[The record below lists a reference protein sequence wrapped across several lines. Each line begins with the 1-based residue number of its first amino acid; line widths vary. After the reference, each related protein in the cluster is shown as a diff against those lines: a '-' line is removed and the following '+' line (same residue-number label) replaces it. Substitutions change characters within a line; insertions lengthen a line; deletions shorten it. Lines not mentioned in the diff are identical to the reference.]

1 MLYKMCP
8 FQNPE
13 FGPESNMTWWKAMRS
28 KDGTAPTL
36 MGEDGKTFQFSSA
49 NRYIPADK
57 WSKVNFTTA
66 DGVKIAGNYAYG
78 HSCAPVVILMHGFSQ
93 CSGKWEV
100 TFLAHMLWSNGF
112 NVLSYDMR
120 NHGRSSRVTQ
130 KKSGKVGV
138 VTWGTSEYK
147 DAQAAM
153 DWLHD
158 TMGYPTSRVGL
169 SGPSLSG
176 ATVAVTLG
184 KDKRFKAA
192 WSDSPACNTEDC
204 IQYNMQSPY
213 NYGGVTGYV
222 APQFGRMLLCRCCRI
237 RGLIVCD
244 WISNSKFR
252 SHRH

>member
-1 MLYKMCP
+1 M
-8 FQNPE
+8 
-13 FGPESNMTWWKAMRS
+13 
-28 KDGTAPTL
+28 
-36 MGEDGKTFQFSSA
+36 
-49 NRYIPADK
+49 
-57 WSKVNFTTA
+57 
-66 DGVKIAGNYAYG
+66 
-78 HSCAPVVILMHGFSQ
+78 
-93 CSGKWEV
+93 
-100 TFLAHMLWSNGF
+100 
-112 NVLSYDMR
+112 
-120 NHGRSSRVTQ
+120 
-130 KKSGKVGV
+130 
-138 VTWGTSEYK
+138 GTSEYK

-237 RGLIVCD
+237 QGLIVC